1 MSQLLAFFASIASI
15 TSFAPAAGRRLLAA
29 ALLAAGA
36 PAAADDTAVYTDEA
50 RKASDQLIQMIRTEL
65 LRAMEASGPLRAM
78 IVCKYSVPEI
88 TSNLSRATGWR
99 ITRVTLKPRNPA
111 LASADAWEQ
120 KGLLSF
126 EQRAARGEKP
136 ETLEHAEIV
145 QEPSGRYFRYMRAI
159 TVVPLCLNCHGGSD
173 AVTDATRL
181 QLQNEY
187 PKDAATGY
195 KLGQVRG
202 AVTVKRPL

>member
-1 MSQLLAFFASIASI
+1 MHALSATIAYLRAVARRWGRLA
-15 TSFAPAAGRRLLAA
+15 AAMLLAA
-29 ALLAAGA
+29 APLTAL
-36 PAAADDTAVYTDEA
+36 AADDTAVYTDEA
-50 RKASDQLIQMIRTEL
+50 RKAADQLLQMIRTEL

-99 ITRVTLKPRNPA
+99 VTRVTLKPRNPA

-145 QEPSGRYFRYMRAI
+145 QEPTGRYFRYMRAI
-159 TVVPLCLNCHGGSD
+159 TVVPLCLSCHGGDD

-187 PKDAATGY
+187 PKDIATGY